1 MSTIF
6 SCLLVKINVLFV
18 FLETGH
24 LFVNNLKGQ
33 SIRAAHCRF
42 LGGIVLLII
51 MEVNP
56 KTIYISQN
64 KKRQARLLK
73 YAISEKQFLFIYLN
87 DAYDLSHIIYSCPM
101 KTNHSPDAHSCRLSK
116 AAQKCVIYIIFFRT
130 NAMFSHTNLLTHE
143 VTSSSKLH

>member
-1 MSTIF
+1 
-6 SCLLVKINVLFV
+6 
-18 FLETGH
+18 
-24 LFVNNLKGQ
+24 
-33 SIRAAHCRF
+33 
-42 LGGIVLLII
+42 

-73 YAISEKQFLFIYLN
+73 YANSEKQFSFIYLN

-116 AAQKCVIYIIFFRT
+116 AVQKCGIYINFLGQMQCFRT
-130 NAMFSHTNLLTHE
+130 QIC
-143 VTSSSKLH
+143 